1 MTFDYSIVAHLI
13 TCQVSEGQ
21 FEGNITTADGLLCML
36 CRSDLELIS
45 EFMMKKCYLCSFN
58 NGGHLFAAVGGGHVI
73 TVFNVTTHQVMA
85 TFKVCACCM
94 MHTH

>member
-1 MTFDYSIVAHLI
+1 MMQMF
-13 TCQVSEGQ
+13 
-21 FEGNITTADGLLCML
+21 LCC
-36 CRSDLELIS
+36 CRSDLELIC

-85 TFKVCACCM
+85 TFKVCMFALLSAICVA
-94 MHTH
+94 